1 MKKTQKRLEE
11 ARDQIRHLTE
21 MLSKSH
27 KENAK
32 LAKKLRKMRVEL
44 GSDSS
49 DHVIG
54 QLSSAESEIG
64 KKIDERLRG
73 LDSRTGVTKFELK
86 LLDFIPGGK
95 NFFNPVFVI
104 WNILAKMERISTES

>member
-86 LLDFIPGGK
+86 LLDFIPDLYK
-95 NFFNPVFVI
+95 CNCDFELRFFALGACPK
-104 WNILAKMERISTES
+104 LS